1 MTRKTH
7 PSSRA
12 VGRLAALALMIGF
25 GVVLVQNA
33 KHASGT
39 REWAFSVVGAAV
51 AEPARLSISEVARM
65 HDAARDGNTALAV
78 TLSERLE
85 AALANGGGGPDR
97 PVLLAYLG
105 SATALQARDGSG
117 AMQKIVLTNRA
128 LRYLDE
134 ARELAPQS
142 FVVLHITAGVQA
154 RLPGLFGRREQAVQD
169 MLALHRIF
177 SADPRREFAPA
188 MKATYTDLARLA
200 PGQGDW
206 AGWAVYAESLAK
218 TR

>member
-1 MTRKTH
+1 MPR
-7 PSSRA
+7 SRFCP
-12 VGRLAALALMIGF
+12 RLPALALGVTLVL

-33 KHASGT
+33 KHAAGT

-105 SATALQARDGSG
+105 SAIALQARDGSG

-134 ARELAPQS
+134 ARELAPRS
-142 FVVLHITAGVQA
+142 FAVLQITSGVQA

-169 MLALHRIF
+169 MLDDLELEGRDHAFVGARENRHPF
-177 SADPRREFAPA
+177 ADRQSEASRQFL
-188 MKATYTDLARLA
+188 TDDASRVVGR
-200 PGQGDW
+200 P
-206 AGWAVYAESLAK
+206 
-218 TR
+218 

>member
-7 PSSRA
+7 PLSRA
-12 VGRLAALALMIGF
+12 IGRLAALALMIGL

-33 KHASGT
+33 EHASGT
-39 REWAFSVVGAAV
+39 REWAFSVVGAAA
-51 AEPARLSISEVARM
+51 AEPAPLSVSEVARM
-65 HDAARDGNTALAV
+65 HDAARAGNTALAV

-85 AALANGGGGPDR
+85 AALAKGGGGPDR

-105 SATALQARDGSG
+105 SAIALQARDGSG
-117 AMQKIVLTNRA
+117 AMNRLILTNRA

-134 ARELAPQS
+134 ARDLAPRS
-142 FVVLHITAGVQA
+142 FVVLQITAGVQA

-169 MLALHRIF
+169 MLVLHEIF

-188 MKATYTDLARLA
+188 MQAIYADLASFA
-200 PGQGDW
+200 PGRGDW
-206 AGWAVYAESLAK
+206 AAMSIYAQSLAK
-218 TR
+218 AR